1 MHSFAKRLEFLMT
14 EDFDL
19 FSRIYLKRKAQKS
32 LTEYICLFVIMV
44 ISMIL
49 INIPGVFIDS
59 INKGEEADY
68 FAKTGG
74 YDVIIEG
81 AKKDDMHYFEEVAGI
96 TYTIHD
102 GRVYIKIS
110 DSVDKEYTVN
120 HISYINNVNN
130 LNLEVRSYMISRTAP
145 RELIAL
151 MDVVKVLFT
160 VVGMISIYFAYTL
173 NFQKRRS
180 EIRTLIRFGIS
191 QKDLFVTLI
200 LELVVIFIPALL
212 VAILISNL
220 SVYLIIKIFF
230 TASDYYTQIIYSYGI
245 LCFISLFICSFLSA
259 GVAFY
264 LSWRK
269 IVSGLFGDYF
279 EKEKHYSRYI
289 NEKINDKPISPEKLT
304 ISVNLFREV
313 EYSIPRGVVACIT
326 VIMVALAVLLN
337 GMISNDYFDYDI
349 LVKADIS
356 QIYDRAE
363 EINAAYDKVT
373 ALSDLSKVETE
384 IDYNGFV
391 SDVNSRNKKYSIYSV
406 IGNQEYIHISLTLYD
421 GPEKLGLNE
430 ALVSYNTDIGIISG
444 NLLRLYAIHDM
455 EHSVSKPDME
465 AELNVI
471 GKASG
476 KNSGDFLDVF
486 VSEETFVELTGY
498 SPVPR
503 IFYITFDD
511 KCDTESVAEELHQI
525 FKDESLFTISDYYRI
540 KTEQKNND
548 RVIKAIII
556 LMAFSMAVCGFLLT
570 YVFSSLIGLK
580 NINVNR
586 QMIRFGVPRNC
597 LVNSAAMLA
606 FIRSIAVCFC
616 GIVIGIVA
624 ALVVS
629 YASGV
634 RLSLTFITVLVYTAL
649 IAAMFLA
656 HIIPELLY
664 IKAET
669 SLEE

>member
-1 MHSFAKRLEFLMT
+1 MVSISDYNHLIT
-14 EDFDL
+14 EDSSL

-32 LTEYICLFVIMV
+32 LTEYICLFVIMA
-44 ISMIL
+44 ISMVL

-96 TYTIHD
+96 TYTLHD
-102 GRVYIKIS
+102 GRIYIKIS

-120 HISYINNVNN
+120 HISYINNAND
-130 LNLEVRSYMISRTAP
+130 LNLEVRSYMISKTAP

-151 MDVVKVLFT
+151 MNGVKVLFT

-191 QKDLFVTLI
+191 RKDLFVTLI
-200 LELVVIFIPALL
+200 LELVVIFISALL

-230 TASDYYTQIIYSYGI
+230 TASDYYTQIIYSYDI
-245 LCFISLFICSFLSA
+245 LCFMSLFICSLSAA

-279 EKEKHYSRYI
+279 EKEKHHSRFI
-289 NEKINDKPISPEKLT
+289 NEGINDKLISPEKF
-304 ISVNLFREV
+304 IVSVNLFREV
-313 EYSIPRGVVACIT
+313 EYSVPRGIVAFIT
-326 VIMVALAVLLN
+326 VIMVTFAVQLN
-337 GMISNDYFDYDI
+337 GMISNDYYDYDI

-356 QIYDRAE
+356 QIYDRAD
-363 EINAAYDKVT
+363 EINAAYDKLT
-373 ALSDLSKVETE
+373 ALQNLSRVDTD

-391 SDVNSRNKKYSIYSV
+391 SDVSSKNKKYSVYSV
-406 IGNQEYIHISLTLYD
+406 IENQEYIHISLTLYD
-421 GPEKLGLNE
+421 GSEKLGSNE
-430 ALVSYNTDIGIISG
+430 ALVSENTDMEIFSG
-444 NLLRLYAIHDM
+444 NLLKLYAIHDM
-455 EHSVSKPDME
+455 EHSVSKPDPE
-465 AELNVI
+465 AELKVI

-486 VSEETFVELTGY
+486 VSGETFVELTGY
-498 SPVPR
+498 HPVPR
-503 IFYITFDD
+503 IFYITLDE
-511 KCDTESVAEELHQI
+511 KCDTENVAEEIHQI
-525 FKDESLFTISDYYRI
+525 FKDESLFTISDYYII
-540 KTEQKNND
+540 KAEQKNND
-548 RVIKAIII
+548 RVIRAIIM
-556 LMAFSMAVCGFLLT
+556 LMAISMAVCGFLLT

-580 NINVNR
+580 NITVNR
-586 QMIRFGVPRNC
+586 QMISFGVPQNC
-597 LVNSAAMLA
+597 LINSAAILA
-606 FIRSIAVCFC
+606 LIRSMVVCAC
-616 GIVIGIVA
+616 GIGISLA
-624 ALVVS
+624 MALVVS

-634 RLSLTFITVLVYTAL
+634 RLSLTLITAL
-649 IAAMFLA
+649 MNTLLIVAMFLA
-656 HIIPELLY
+656 HIIPEIFY
-664 IKAET
+664 IKKQT
-669 SLEE
+669 RLEE